1 MVGNVP
7 VISVDGPAGAGKST
21 ASRGL
26 AQRLGFRYFDTG
38 SIYRVLAWW
47 ARHREVDW
55 TAPEEELA
63 DLCQDLV
70 LKFARGDKSKEG
82 WRTLVNGK
90 DLTVEL
96 KGEEIGRG
104 ASIVSARP
112 KVREALLGLQR
123 REAKPPG
130 LVMEGRDVGT
140 VVFPGASLKFFIIAD
155 PKARAQRRW
164 LEMQRLGLEGDIE
177 SVEHEIRLRDE
188 RDRTRKVA
196 PLVPAK
202 EAVIIETT
210 QMNIDEVVENM
221 VDITVQCLYARL

>member
-47 ARHREVDW
+47 ARHRDVDW

-70 LKFARGDKSKEG
+70 LKFVRGDKSKEG

-140 VVFPGASLKFFIIAD
+140 VVFPGASLKFFITAD
-155 PKARAQRRW
+155 PKARAPAAGGSKCNDWDWKETSNRWNTRSGFGMNGIEPGKWPLWYPRR
-164 LEMQRLGLEGDIE
+164 R
-177 SVEHEIRLRDE
+177 
-188 RDRTRKVA
+188 
-196 PLVPAK
+196 P
-202 EAVIIETT
+202 
-210 QMNIDEVVENM
+210 
-221 VDITVQCLYARL
+221 